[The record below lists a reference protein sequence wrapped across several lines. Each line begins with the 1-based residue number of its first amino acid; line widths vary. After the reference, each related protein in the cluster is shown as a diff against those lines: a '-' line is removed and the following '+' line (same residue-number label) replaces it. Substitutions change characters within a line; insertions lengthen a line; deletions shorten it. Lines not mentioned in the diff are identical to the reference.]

1 VIPVI
6 EKSAH
11 SKKTPA
17 KAAGTPGA
25 KAPTATPPK
34 VAPAAK
40 PAAPPKPLTPD
51 QRAKL
56 EQVSKGLEM
65 LQEDTSVPRNIR
77 RGAEDAKKLLWDESL
92 ALDVR
97 KSSAIGILDE
107 LANDPNIPI
116 YGRTLIW
123 SIMSQLEPIQ

>member
-11 SKKTPA
+11 SKKTTPA
-17 KAAGTPGA
+17 KTPTGQP
-25 KAPTATPPK
+25 KTPLPATKP
-34 VAPAAK
+34 APAK
-40 PAAPPKPLTPD
+40 PSAPPKPLTPE

>member
-1 VIPVI
+1 MIPVI
-6 EKSAH
+6 EKTAH
-11 SKKTPA
+11 SKKNPA
-17 KAAGTPGA
+17 T
-25 KAPTATPPK
+25 KAPATGPKQPATTPPR
-34 VAPAAK
+34 VPSAK
-40 PAAPPKPLTPD
+40 PAAPPKPLTPE

-77 RGAEDAKKLLWDESL
+77 RGAEDAKKLLWDETL

>member
-1 VIPVI
+1 MIPLQSTQP
-6 EKSAH
+6 KKAAG
-11 SKKTPA
+11 KTPA
-17 KAAGTPGA
+17 APG
-25 KAPTATPPK
+25 PK
-34 VAPAAK
+34 APAAPK
-40 PAAPPKPLTPD
+40 PAAPPKPLTPE
-51 QRAKL
+51 QRAKI
-56 EQVSKGLEM
+56 EQVTKGLDM

-77 RGAEDAKKLLWDESL
+77 RGADEAKKLLWDEGL

-97 KSSAIGILDE
+97 KSGAIGILDE